1 MMWLAEYLDRNMH
14 GAIDF
19 DTFYLLAVIPR
30 KGKNPII
37 LLAPKNRIKDKYFN
51 LRYGQYCEW
60 YGSID
65 NLLNAAAEYC
75 GLRKFRCWRYRRRY
89 YRLIGGKQ
97 NA

>member
-1 MMWLAEYLDRNMH
+1 MWLAKYLDRNMH

-37 LLAPKNRIKDKYFN
+37 LLAQKNRIKDKYFN
-51 LRYGQYCEW
+51 LRYGQYSEW
-60 YGSID
+60 YSSID
-65 NLLNAAAEYC
+65 NLLSATVEYC
-75 GLRKFRCWRYRRRY
+75 GFSKFRCWRCRRRY